1 MPVHRR
7 MSLVGALTALCLFTG
22 GAAAQADGGD
32 RDRECVGA
40 IGAETVRGDLE
51 VPEAAVCELAG
62 TRVLGD
68 VKVQDGA
75 ELYAQNT
82 TIRGGIEADP
92 QAYVDML
99 ASYVGDELELRD
111 ALGVSAETSR
121 IDDNIESRD
130 TDFIDLFSTS
140 VDGNVKVEGLTAV
153 FGEAVKVEG
162 NMRAEDAQYFD
173 LYDSEVDGNFSV
185 RNTTE
190 GSIFCGNKLDGDSE
204 FVVNMGLLTIGSPSQ
219 SCAGNVVEGDV
230 EVHYNDAVIEISD
243 NYIKGDLECRGNE
256 PPPLG
261 GNNRVRGDKEGQCR
275 NL

>member
-7 MSLVGALTALCLFTG
+7 LPLVGVLTAVCLFTG
-22 GAAAQADGGD
+22 GAAAQAND

-68 VKVQDGA
+68 VKVQDAA
-75 ELYAQNT
+75 ELYTQNT
-82 TIRGGIEADP
+82 TVRGGIEADP

-99 ASYVGDELELRD
+99 ASYVGEELELRD

-121 IDDNIESRD
+121 LDDDIESRD
-130 TDFIDLFSTS
+130 TGFIDLFSSS
-140 VDGNVKVEGLTAV
+140 VDGNVRVDGLTAV
-153 FGEAVKVEG
+153 FGESVKVEG
-162 NMRAEDAQYFD
+162 NMRAQNAQYLD

-185 RNTTE
+185 RNTVE
-190 GSIFCGNKLDGDSE
+190 GSIFCGNRLDGDSE
-204 FVVNMGLLTIGSPSQ
+204 FIVNMGLLTIGSPTQ
-219 SCAGNVVEGDV
+219 SCAGNVVDGDV
-230 EVHYNDAVIEISD
+230 EVHYNDAEIEISD
-243 NYIKGDLECRGNE
+243 NYIRGDLECRGNE
-256 PPPLG
+256 PAPLG